1 MNPKIAQ
8 TLYALGT
15 VVTGIVSTVL
25 IWGGI
30 SAESAAGITQ
40 AIAGLLTLLGGT
52 AVTTTAG
59 IRVTKQRADGTFD
72 EPANP
77 VDQVLGGLTAIAD
90 AKAQAAADYDR
101 VTQAATD
108 VLGQVP
114 VLGPLAQ
121 QVIDTVRKG

>member
-1 MNPKIAQ
+1 MNSKIAQ

-59 IRVTKQRADGTFD
+59 IRVTKQRKDGTLD
-72 EPANP
+72 TNP

-90 AKAQAAADYDR
+90 AKAQAAADFDK